1 MCFGTVRTQQDCKFC
16 NKMNHNTMGVG
27 FSKIQRILILFLS
40 LSKLITN
47 SSSRRISARTKQVH
61 YVITST
67 LLFKGVEQQ
76 QQNRN
81 SQIHHTLQLHFAV
94 GTHIE

>member
-1 MCFGTVRTQQDCKFC
+1 MCFGAVRTQQDPKFS
-16 NKMNHNTMGVG
+16 NEMNHNPMGVG
-27 FSKIQRILILFLS
+27 CSKIQRILTLFLS

-67 LLFKGVEQQ
+67 LLLK
-76 QQNRN
+76 R
-81 SQIHHTLQLHFAV
+81 S
-94 GTHIE
+94 